1 MSYSPLKSTS
11 PFPSVSNM
19 SMTRCTRG
27 FCWSSGKDINS
38 STLREPELSRSS
50 FLNLFPSLLISSA
63 STEAEQR
70 ETKLF
75 SDRTDGIAGRH
86 YLDKHFLTREF
97 RPDVYLSGT
106 HGRWTPV
113 SYFPP
118 VDAVSPEQQDQT
130 YLLSCSCWPWLFT
143 ATGRSLHQ
151 FEWTWCYRTSWCRTL
166 SPNTGSCDTSFN
178 TNHSA
183 DNHES
188 AGHWRSVE
196 LVEIFYPFK
205 YPKTWRIMGDKSITK
220 VISNKWNSKKLW
232 CPYNTTKIW

>member
-1 MSYSPLKSTS
+1 MSEWGGKLPASWLYSPLKSTS

-70 ETKLF
+70 DKVIFRQNRRYNQETLLGQTL
-75 SDRTDGIAGRH
+75 SDPWVWARRLPVRDTRQV
-86 YLDKHFLTREF
+86 KH
-97 RPDVYLSGT
+97 
-106 HGRWTPV
+106 V

-130 YLLSCSCWPWLFT
+130 YLLSCSCWPWSLT
-143 ATGRSLHQ
+143 APVWVNLV
-151 FEWTWCYRTSWCRTL
+151 L
-166 SPNTGSCDTSFN
+166 PDLLVP
-178 TNHSA
+178 HSK
-183 DNHES
+183 
-188 AGHWRSVE
+188 
-196 LVEIFYPFK
+196 P
-205 YPKTWRIMGDKSITK
+205 
-220 VISNKWNSKKLW
+220 
-232 CPYNTTKIW
+232 